1 MTLSAEEIKAAWTE
15 MQAKG
20 EWKPPVGDA
29 LHECDFLRVGFRA
42 YGLEAA
48 DHSWRLDVSKLD
60 FGHRDPTALLEVHA
74 PGHDSAFLDLGDFVF
89 SHSIGINGGTNF
101 TQCIGRLSS
110 SLGGSK
116 EDWSRRVT
124 YLIARAKQANA
135 GSGNGTFSTTGV
147 PKVATPPPF
156 VFQGRM
162 RTGRTMS
169 IFGPGSAGKTT
180 IVDGLIVSACS
191 GTEIVPGWKPTRR
204 YTCLVLDWDEGRE
217 EEEVRLY
224 AICTAY
230 GVELTGGYHYKRM
243 SRPLSDIADE
253 MGAYVVANKIDI
265 VIVSPVGKATR
276 DHGDN
281 INSPVDELHEVLRT
295 FGTTNILID
304 HVTGANM
311 KGGAE
316 REFGAVRKRDNVRGS
331 YSLYPQSE
339 GIGERVVVMKNT
351 KADAMAPKVPIQAV
365 RIEYEPPEGN
375 NGMYDSISF
384 QPDEVTEQG
393 GEVAYGS
400 QIPMR
405 VALRDLL
412 LVERLTIEEM
422 AARTGARVPSVKACL
437 YRYRDQWFSRLSSGK
452 WEALPE
458 ASISSSS
465 ATGSATDLSL

>member
-1 MTLSAEEIKAAWTE
+1 MDEIRAAWTE
-15 MQAKG
+15 MEAKG
-20 EWKPPVGDA
+20 TWKPAPGDA

-48 DHSWRLDVSKLD
+48 DHSWRLDVTKLD
-60 FGHRDPTALLEVHA
+60 FGSKDPTALLEVHA
-74 PGHDSAFLDLGDFVF
+74 PKHDAAFGDLGDFVF
-89 SHSIGINGGTNF
+89 SYSIGINGGLNF
-101 TQCIGRLSS
+101 KHCIARLAKT
-110 SLGGSK
+110 LGGSDS
-116 EDWSRRVT
+116 DWDRRVT
-124 YLIARAKQANA
+124 YLIAKAKQANA
-135 GSGNGTFSTTGV
+135 GTGNGTFSTTGV

-180 IVDGLIVSACS
+180 IVDGLIASACS
-191 GTEIVPGWKPTRR
+191 GTEVVPGWRPSRQ
-204 YTCLVLDWDEGRE
+204 YACLVLDWDEGRE
-217 EEEVRLY
+217 EEEVRLA
-224 AICTAY
+224 AICHAY
-230 GVELTGGYHYKRM
+230 EVELTGGYHYKRM

-253 MGAYVVANKIDI
+253 MGTYIVSNNIDI
-265 VIVSPVGKATR
+265 VVVSPVGKATR

-281 INSPVDELHEVLRT
+281 INAPVDELHEVLRT

-339 GIGERVVVMKNT
+339 SVGERVVVMKNT
-351 KADAMAPKVPIQAV
+351 KADAMSPRLAPQAV

-375 NGMYDSISF
+375 DGIYDSICFRS
-384 QPDEVTEQG
+384 DEVVEQG
-393 GEVAYGS
+393 GEVAYGG
-400 QIPMR
+400 QVPMR
-405 VALRDLL
+405 EALRDLL
-412 LVERLTIEEM
+412 LAEHLTIEEL
-422 AARTGARVPSVKACL
+422 AARTGARIPSVKACL
-437 YRYRDQWFSRLSSGK
+437 YRYREQWFARLSSGK
-452 WEALPE
+452 WEVLPG

-465 ATGSATDLSL
+465 ATSSATDSPLSRSM